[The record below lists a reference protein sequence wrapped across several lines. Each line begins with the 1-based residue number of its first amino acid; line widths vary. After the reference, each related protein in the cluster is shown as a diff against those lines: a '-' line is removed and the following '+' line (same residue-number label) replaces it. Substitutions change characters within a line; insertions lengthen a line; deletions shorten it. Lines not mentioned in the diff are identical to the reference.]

1 MLIRYPRGG
10 AEEAEP
16 EGGEEERE
24 DQGQEE
30 ARGALDYVSI
40 ADFLGWA

>member
-1 MLIRYPRGG
+1 MGRRRRSRREGRRRGRIRGRK
-10 AEEAEP
+10 
-16 EGGEEERE
+16 
-24 DQGQEE
+24 EE